1 MLVLSRK
8 KGEAVIIDESI
19 EVVIVDV
26 SENGKVR
33 LGINAPSEVS
43 IVRKE
48 IKDEVESENKE
59 AAVNIDMKKL
69 SKKIKKNL
77 K

>member
-8 KGEAVIIDESI
+8 KGDAVIIDEKI
-19 EVVIVDV
+19 EVIIVDV

-33 LGINAPSEVS
+33 LGINAPSDVS

-48 IKDEVESENKE
+48 IKDEVENENKE
-59 AAVNIDMKKL
+59 AAMNIDIKNLTKN
-69 SKKIKKNL
+69 IKKSL